1 MTRQR
6 GGDKVTQLFTIV
18 NTKPSAPRQAGVIG
32 DEIQLP
38 GRGNQAHRNLQ
49 INRRVSLSKNF
60 APFPTVNAT
69 PFSSTQQHRR
79 GHKMFHL
86 RFESHM
92 LLAPRTWT
100 DGMKIA
106 SYGVQIVGIS
116 KSRLGMRGF
125 TNQINIHIDSM
136 ETLSRRAPV
145 VLIKKLDRYHWW
157 YTVFFTPVFGC
168 KLAFDCGTNLTIMG
182 VTLVTLEHLK
192 TMSRDA
198 VHVIQR
204 HLICLLQLT
213 SSAPC

>member
-6 GGDKVTQLFTIV
+6 GGDKVSRLFTIV
-18 NTKPSAPRQAGVIG
+18 NTKPSAPRQASVIG

-38 GRGNQAHRNLQ
+38 GRGNQTHRNLQ
-49 INRRVSLSKNF
+49 INRRVSF
-60 APFPTVNAT
+60 APFPTVNAN

-86 RFESHM
+86 RFESHL

-125 TNQINIHIDSM
+125 TNQINIHIEMVRWKRSADG
-136 ETLSRRAPV
+136 RPI

-157 YTVFFTPVFGC
+157 YTVFFTPLFGC
-168 KLAFDCGTNLTIMG
+168 KLASDCGTNLTIMG
-182 VTLVTLEHLK
+182 ITLVTLEHLK